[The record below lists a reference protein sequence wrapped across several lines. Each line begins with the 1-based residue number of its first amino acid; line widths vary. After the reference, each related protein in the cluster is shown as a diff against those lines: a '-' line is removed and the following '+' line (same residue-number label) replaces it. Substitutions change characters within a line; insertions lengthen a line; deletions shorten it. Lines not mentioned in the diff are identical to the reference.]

1 MVLIFALMFFICICE
16 YFGPEDEEQTD
27 KDKGEEGDEPLI
39 EVKKAKKEKKKKVVV
54 DKTKDT

>member
-1 MVLIFALMFFICICE
+1 MFFICICE